1 MTTLTLCCCILGT
14 DPYNS
19 FTIDVQENDNV
30 SMLRKAIYEMS
41 PHSFAGIDAHQLVL
55 WLVNIPLSIDENEQ
69 VKILM
74 HDNID
79 IKTQLNGVK
88 LLPSRKINKVFS
100 QEPDED
106 YIHVIVECP
115 PGM

>member
-1 MTTLTLCCCILGT
+1 MH
-14 DPYNS
+14 PY
-19 FTIDVQENDNV
+19 
-30 SMLRKAIYEMS
+30 
-41 PHSFAGIDAHQLVL
+41 SFAGIDANQIVL
-55 WLVNIPLSIDENEQ
+55 WAVSIPLSNNENEM
-69 VKILM
+69 VEILK

-88 LLPSRKINKVFS
+88 LLPSRKINKVFP
-100 QEPDED
+100 QEPDKD